1 MLTTTQHFETLT
13 EFSNEE
19 LQDLLDRATQEL
31 NARSTDVEEETF
43 TQNGHDEEL
52 PVGME
57 ENATTEEV
65 STELNL
71 TDVSDLNGE
80 TGLSEAIA
88 ELNTEM
94 EEGAETISD
103 GTSVDSGEAM
113 MEAPSKNDIEIK
125 LDEMYSIR
133 VVANEV
139 VNGIEDLQ
147 AQVRSLQEKVNNMV
161 SAEELEQIVKEMVAT
176 ALRERFV

>member
-1 MLTTTQHFETLT
+1 MLTATTHFETLT
-13 EFSNEE
+13 EFSNAE

-31 NARSTDVEEETF
+31 NARSTDVPEET
-43 TQNGHDEEL
+43 L
-52 PVGME
+52 V
-57 ENATTEEV
+57 ENATTEEEA
-65 STELNL
+65 TELNL
-71 TDVSDLNGE
+71 TDAAESNGE
-80 TGLSEAIA
+80 MDLKEAIA
-88 ELNTEM
+88 ELNADTEEAIEMTSDETPMYSEETGM
-94 EEGAETISD
+94 ETP
-103 GTSVDSGEAM
+103 V
-113 MEAPSKNDIEIK
+113 KNDIEIK

-147 AQVRSLQEKVNNMV
+147 AQVRSLQEKVDNMV